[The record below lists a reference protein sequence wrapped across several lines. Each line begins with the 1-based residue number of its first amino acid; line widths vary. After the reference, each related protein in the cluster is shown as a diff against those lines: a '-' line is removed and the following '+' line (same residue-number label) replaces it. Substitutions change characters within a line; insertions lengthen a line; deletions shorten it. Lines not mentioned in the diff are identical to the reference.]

1 MAFILVILMQWL
13 GLVHEIAR
21 LLVRQQKVKN
31 CWSSLQTVSK
41 AWSGAPGHSQPSAV
55 FGSSRYCSCGS
66 CPFRCVSATM
76 CQRGAR
82 CSFTGCAVHS
92 LPACFCGMDS
102 TGATSPW
109 HLRQMAQAFT
119 TTFQCNQGHWVRR
132 DCNTVFKRVFPS
144 LNVHIYI
151 I

>member
-21 LLVRQQKVKN
+21 LLVRQQKGEELLKQLADRFPKPEVE
-31 CWSSLQTVSK
+31 LQVIRSPQPCSDLFPLLLLWLLSVSD
-41 AWSGAPGHSQPSAV
+41 AYPPRCASVERVAV
-55 FGSSRYCSCGS
+55 
-66 CPFRCVSATM
+66 
-76 CQRGAR
+76 
-82 CSFTGCAVHS
+82 FTGCAVHS

-119 TTFQCNQGHWVRR
+119 TTFSVQSR
-132 DCNTVFKRVFPS
+132 TLSEKRLQTRSLSASFPA
-144 LNVHIYI
+144 
-151 I
+151 